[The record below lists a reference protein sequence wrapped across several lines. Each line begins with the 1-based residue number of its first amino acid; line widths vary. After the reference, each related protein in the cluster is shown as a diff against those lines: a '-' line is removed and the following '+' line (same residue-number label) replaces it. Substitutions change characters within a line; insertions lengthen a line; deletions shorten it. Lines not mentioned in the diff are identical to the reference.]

1 MSATPATPALQPL
14 AVAIEQA
21 AELVCVSPN
30 HFRTR
35 VLPHV
40 PTIRIGSSVRI
51 PIAGL
56 QRWVEENAS
65 VQVELDSENEARSRS
80 ENARKPRRFRNPG
93 KPVAEPSSDRVARFD
108 AMASSDEGAAS

>member
-14 AVAIEQA
+14 AVGIEQA

-40 PTIRIGSSVRI
+40 PIIRIGASVRI

-65 VQVELDSENEARSRS
+65 VQVELETEPRPK
-80 ENARKPRRFRNPG
+80 NARKPRRFRNPG